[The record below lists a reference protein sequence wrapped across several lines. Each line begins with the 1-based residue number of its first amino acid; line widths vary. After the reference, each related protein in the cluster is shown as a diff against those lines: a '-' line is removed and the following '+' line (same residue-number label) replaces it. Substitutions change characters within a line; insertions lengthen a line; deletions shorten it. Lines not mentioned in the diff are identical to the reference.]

1 MKEPQNQNLPGGY
14 RFGPFH
20 IDLEQ
25 RLLFRGGEAIP
36 LTPKIFDTLAVLVAR
51 PGKIIAKS
59 ELLSLVWPDSFVEEN
74 NLAQNISVLRRALG
88 AEDCIQT
95 IPRRGY
101 RLSMEVE
108 SVPALTAES
117 IRSTAQPN
125 HPMDSLMVLPFVNLT
140 SDQNDEY
147 FSDGLTEELTNALAQ
162 VDGLRVVART
172 TAFQFRGKALDI
184 RSIAQQLN
192 VSAVIEGSVRRHVTK
207 LRVTVQLI
215 NASSGYHIW
224 SQTYDRDV
232 GDIFSIQ
239 EDISRQV
246 ARTIRPHSRAAPPT
260 PQSRDLE
267 TYNLYLLGRFHRGK
281 PDRASVK
288 KAMAFFQRAIDRD
301 PGFAAAWAG
310 LAECYMKLAQQNSMP
325 PMEAWAAGREAAEKA
340 LALDGNLPEA
350 HTTQAIIH
358 LLLDRNW
365 EASEREFRC
374 AIALNGN
381 DAAAH
386 HWFSHYFTAMNQ
398 TAESLAESRI
408 ALELDPRDIQISAHM
423 IFHYVRAR
431 EFPNAIRA
439 GLRTLDLDP
448 HSQLAYLF
456 LSWAYEDIGE
466 WDKAVDALQRC
477 NAPHPDAPALLSAI
491 QVEGS
496 RGYWRVNQE
505 FLASRDNPDNYRI
518 AVCHARLGQA
528 DHSLAHLAQAFQKR
542 EPELIYL
549 KCEPAFDWMQKTPG
563 FRALTAAL
571 KL

>member
-1 MKEPQNQNLPGGY
+1 MNEPQNQDPPGGY

-25 RLLFRGGEAIP
+25 RLLFRGEAAIP
-36 LTPKIFDTLAVLVAR
+36 LTPKTFDTLAVLAAR

-59 ELLSLVWPDSFVEEN
+59 ELLRLVWPDSFVEEN
-74 NLAQNISVLRRALG
+74 NLTQNISALRRALG
-88 AEDCIQT
+88 TEDCIQT

-101 RLSMEVE
+101 RLSVEVE
-108 SVPALTAES
+108 TVPVLTAES

-125 HPMDSLMVLPFVNLT
+125 NPMDSLMVLPFVNLT
-140 SDQNDEY
+140 SDHNDEY

-192 VSAVIEGSVRRHVTK
+192 VSAVIEGSVRRQDTK

-246 ARTIRPHSRAAPPT
+246 ARTIRPHSRAVPPT
-260 PQSRDLE
+260 PASRDLE

-281 PDRASVK
+281 PDRASVE

-301 PGFAAAWAG
+301 PRFAAAWAG

-325 PMEAWAAGREAAEKA
+325 PMDAWAAGREAAEKA

-398 TAESLAESRI
+398 TAASLAESRI

-431 EFPNAIRA
+431 DFSNAIRA
-439 GLRTLDLDP
+439 GLQTLDLDP

-456 LSWAYEDIGE
+456 LSWAYENIGE

-477 NAPHPDAPALLSAI
+477 NAPHPDAPALLSAMRA
-491 QVEGS
+491 EGS
-496 RGYWRVNQE
+496 RGYWRVNLE
-505 FLASRDNPDNYRI
+505 FLASRDDPDNYRL

-528 DHSLAHLAQAFQKR
+528 DRSLAHLALAFQKR

-549 KCEPAFDWMQKTPG
+549 KCEPAFDWMQKTLG